1 MTNKNTIVLLLIMAL
16 TALGYTNALAQFVEK
31 STDVACLVPSATG
44 LGYTIA
50 HKDKKGFVQLG
61 FSTAS
66 CLAVNYTM
74 EALITKDRPDGTG
87 HHAFPSTH
95 TAIAFN
101 GATFL
106 TRRYGWRIGVPA
118 YILASYVA
126 WGRVHADRH
135 DWWDVMGGAAVG
147 AGTALICTR
156 PLATKDKR
164 KKLMPIDDDK

>member
-1 MTNKNTIVLLLIMAL
+1 MRKQIRAFLLCLVIMVSGSV
-16 TALGYTNALAQFVEK
+16 TDSKAQFVK
-31 STDVACLVPSATG
+31 RATDVACLMPSATG

-50 HKDKKGFVQLG
+50 KNDRKGFFQLG
-61 FSTAS
+61 YSSAA

-106 TRRYGWRIGVPA
+106 MRRYGWKVGVPA
-118 YILASYVA
+118 YLVAGFVA
-126 WGRVHADRH
+126 WGRVHAERH
-135 DWWDVMGGAAVG
+135 DWWDVIGGAAVG
-147 AGTALICTR
+147 VGTAMVFTR
-156 PLATKDKR
+156 PLSKSEKRRPLPATDE
-164 KKLMPIDDDK
+164 I

>member
-1 MTNKNTIVLLLIMAL
+1 MRKHITAIFLGLALLMAA
-16 TALGYTNALAQFVEK
+16 TTDDAKAQFVEK
-31 STDVACLVPSATG
+31 STDVACLLPSATG
-44 LGYTIA
+44 LGCTIA
-50 HKDKKGFVQLG
+50 KKDKKGFFQLG
-61 FSTAS
+61 YSTAS

-106 TRRYGWRIGVPA
+106 MRRYGWKAGVPA
-118 YILASYVA
+118 YLLASYVA
-126 WGRVHADRH
+126 WGRVHANRH

-147 AGTALICTR
+147 VGTAFIFTR
-156 PLATKDKR
+156 PLSRSERKR
-164 KKLMPIDDDK
+164 EVME

>member
-1 MTNKNTIVLLLIMAL
+1 MKKRLTTFLISLLAALVLPLESA
-16 TALGYTNALAQFVEK
+16 NAQFVEK
-31 STDVACLVPSATG
+31 STDAACLLPSATG

-50 HKDKKGFVQLG
+50 NKDRKGFIQLG
-61 FSTAS
+61 CGTAA

-74 EALITKDRPDGTG
+74 ELCITKDRPDGTG

-106 TRRYGWRIGVPA
+106 MRRYGWKVGVPA
-118 YILASYVA
+118 YLLASYVA

-147 AGTALICTR
+147 VGTAFIFAR
-156 PLATKDKR
+156 PLSKSGKKR
-164 KKLMPIDDDK
+164 SVPADNGI

>member
-1 MTNKNTIVLLLIMAL
+1 MRKHIAALLLGLAL
-16 TALGYTNALAQFVEK
+16 LVAGAPGRARAQFVEK
-31 STDVACLVPSATG
+31 STDAACLLPSATG

-50 HKDKKGFVQLG
+50 KKDRKGFLQLG
-61 FSTAS
+61 GSTAA
-66 CLAVNYTM
+66 CLATNYTM

-87 HHAFPSTH
+87 HHSFPSTH

-106 TRRYGWRIGVPA
+106 ARRYGWKIGVPA

-147 AGTALICTR
+147 AGTALIFTR
-156 PLATKDKR
+156 PLSRSEKKR
-164 KKLMPIDDDK
+164 EVRE

>member
-1 MTNKNTIVLLLIMAL
+1 MRKHITAIFLGLALLMAA
-16 TALGYTNALAQFVEK
+16 TTDDAKAQFVEK
-31 STDVACLVPSATG
+31 STDVACLLPSATG

-50 HKDKKGFVQLG
+50 KKDKKGFFQLG
-61 FSTAS
+61 YSTAS

-87 HHAFPSTH
+87 HHSFPSTH

-106 TRRYGWRIGVPA
+106 MRRYGWKIGVPA

-126 WGRVHADRH
+126 WGRVHANRH

-147 AGTALICTR
+147 AGTALIFTR
-156 PLATKDKR
+156 PLSRSEKKR
-164 KKLMPIDDDK
+164 EVRE